1 MSRRAAVG
9 ALEPELKDEPMRIL
23 TIPLVLLLLLSLGG
37 CAGAPKAPMCDESA
51 YRSLNPAHYDPVK
64 DSTRAD
70 VPILFPQS

>member
-23 TIPLVLLLLLSLGG
+23 TIPLVLLLAG

-70 VPILFPQS
+70 VPILFPQF